1 MSVRMKILA
10 ACLGFVA
17 IIALLGVLAQQQ
29 ASQMGRLAIGIFDH
43 AFMGMSYVN
52 QAQNEFLR
60 FKNSQ
65 QAAGGTVGAT
75 GDLQKVLSL
84 LDVALDRAA
93 SDTARDAGKKTR
105 GLLASLAE
113 TPAPELTDRMTQADR
128 SLTKLVQKFAA
139 DGLEA
144 RDDADETAGRSTRV
158 VLIQI
163 AVAVGIA
170 LGVGF
175 VLGRDLSRPLGQL
188 SRIIARLAAGDLD
201 LAVPPRLSA
210 RRDEIGGVARAAAV
224 FREAMQQNARAGA
237 EREEQ
242 HERAE
247 TEKVEALR
255 SAADSI
261 ERETTTVAERSSRSG
276 VLLSDRAGELAASAA
291 RMLASVDSAAGA
303 SNDALHSCEIVAAA
317 GEKLSSSA
325 SEIASQITV
334 STAEIA
340 STARAGEQARTI
352 IDALSA
358 SMGQIGAVAQL
369 IRDIAGR
376 TNLLALNATIE
387 AARAGE
393 AGRGFAVVAGE
404 VKTLAT
410 QTARSTEEIARAVSS
425 VQSATHDAVRVVG
438 EMVGR
443 VAAIEGIT
451 QTIAAAAE
459 QQTAATGEIARN
471 VLGTAEAMRIVSAQV
486 KSVSQEAQGTDAAV
500 NEMRSVAGEVAEH
513 ISELRNVMVR
523 IVRTSSDAANR
534 REDERVSINLPA
546 TLVLNG
552 NPLPVICLDLSFGGA
567 RVQSEHRIGAGTAV
581 VLRVGGLPDLSGTIL
596 RDGEEASI
604 RFPWDSTA
612 APRALVEWIRGKRAA

>member
-29 ASQMGRLAIGIFDH
+29 AAQMGRLAIGIFDH

-60 FKNSQ
+60 LKNSQ
-65 QAAGGTVGAT
+65 QAAGGT

-105 GLLASLAE
+105 GLLAALAE
-113 TPAPELTDRMTQADR
+113 IPASESAERMTQADR

-144 RDDADETAGRSTRV
+144 RDDADEAVGRSTRI
-158 VLIQI
+158 VLLQI
-163 AVAVGIA
+163 AVAVSIA
-170 LGVGF
+170 PGVGF
-175 VLGRDLSRPLGQL
+175 VLGRDLSRPLSQL
-188 SRIIARLAAGDLD
+188 SRIIGRLAAGDLD
-201 LAVPPRLSA
+201 LDVPSRLSA
-210 RRDEIGGVARAAAV
+210 RRDEIVGVARAIAV

-237 EREEQ
+237 EREQEQ
-242 HERAE
+242 QRAE

-261 ERETTTVAERSSRSG
+261 ERETTTVAERSTRSG
-276 VLLSDRAGELAASAA
+276 VLLSDRAEELAASAA

-303 SNDALHSCEIVAAA
+303 SSEALHSCEIVAAA
-317 GEKLSSSA
+317 GEKLSGSA
-325 SEIASQITV
+325 SEIASQITI

-340 STARAGEQARTI
+340 STARAGEQARGI

-410 QTARSTEEIARAVSS
+410 QTARSTEEIARAVGS
-425 VQSATHDAVRVVG
+425 VQTATHDAVRVVG

-443 VAAIEGIT
+443 VAAIERIT

-471 VLGTAEAMRIVSAQV
+471 VLDTAEAMRIVSSQV

-500 NEMRSVAGEVAEH
+500 NEMRMVAGEVAEH

-552 NPLPVICLDLSFGGA
+552 NPLPAICLDLGFGSA
-567 RVQSEHRIGAGTAV
+567 RVRSDQRLTAGTAV
-581 VLRVGGLPDLSGTIL
+581 ILRLGGLPDLNGTIL
-596 RDGEEASI
+596 RDGQEASI
-604 RFPWDSTA
+604 RFSWDATA
-612 APRALVEWIRGKRAA
+612 APPELVEWIRGKRAA

>member
-17 IIALLGVLAQQQ
+17 IITLLGVLAQQQ

-60 FKNSQ
+60 LKNSQ
-65 QAAGGTVGAT
+65 QAAGDTVGAT

-105 GLLASLAE
+105 GLIAALAE
-113 TPAPELTDRMTQADR
+113 IPTPELTERMTQADR

-144 RDDADETAGRSTRV
+144 RDDADETADRSTRI

-163 AVAVGIA
+163 AVAIGIA

-188 SRIIARLAAGDLD
+188 ARIIGRLAAGDLD
-201 LAVPPRLSA
+201 LDVPSRLSK
-210 RRDEIGGVARAAAV
+210 RRDEIGGVARATAV

-237 EREEQ
+237 EREQEHQ
-242 HERAE
+242 RAE

-255 SAADSI
+255 TAADSI
-261 ERETTTVAERSSRSG
+261 ERETTTVAERSTRSG
-276 VLLSDRAGELAASAA
+276 VLLSDRAQELAASAA
-291 RMLASVDSAAGA
+291 RMLASVDSAADA
-303 SNDALHSCEIVAAA
+303 SNEALHSCEIVAAA
-317 GEKLSSSA
+317 GEKLSGSA
-325 SEIASQITV
+325 SEIASQITI

-340 STARAGEQARTI
+340 STARAGEQARGI
-352 IDALSA
+352 IDALTA

-425 VQSATHDAVRVVG
+425 VQGATHDAVKVVG
-438 EMVGR
+438 EMVRR
-443 VAAIEGIT
+443 VAAIERIT
-451 QTIAAAAE
+451 HTIAAAAE
-459 QQTAATGEIARN
+459 QQTAATDEIARN

-534 REDERVSINLPA
+534 REEERVSINLPA
-546 TLVLNG
+546 TLVLSG
-552 NPLPVICLDLSFGGA
+552 NPLPVMCLDLSFGGA
-567 RVQSEHRIGAGTAV
+567 RVQSDQPLAAGAAV
-581 VLRVGGLPDLSGTIL
+581 TLRLGGLPDLNGTIL
-596 RDGEEASI
+596 RDGQEASI
-604 RFPWDSTA
+604 RFPWESAA
-612 APRALVEWIRGKRAA
+612 APPALVEWIRGKRAA

>member
-29 ASQMGRLAIGIFDH
+29 AAQMGRLAIGIFDH

-60 FKNSQ
+60 LNNSQ
-65 QAAGGTVGAT
+65 QTAGGT
-75 GDLQKVLSL
+75 GDLRKVLSL

-93 SDTARDAGKKTR
+93 SDNARDAGKKTR
-105 GLLASLAE
+105 GLLAALAE
-113 TPAPELTDRMTQADR
+113 IPASELTERMTQADR

-144 RDDADETAGRSTRV
+144 RDDADEAVGRSTRI
-158 VLIQI
+158 VLLQI
-163 AVAVGIA
+163 AVAIGIA

-188 SRIIARLAAGDLD
+188 SRIIGRLAAGDLD
-201 LAVPPRLSA
+201 LDVPSRLSA

-237 EREEQ
+237 EREQQ
-242 HERAE
+242 HQMAE

-255 SAADSI
+255 NAADSI
-261 ERETTTVAERSSRSG
+261 ERETTAVAERSSRSG
-276 VLLSDRAGELAASAA
+276 VLLSDRAAGTRRLRGPHAGERRLERPAPAA
-291 RMLASVDSAAGA
+291 RRCTAAR
-303 SNDALHSCEIVAAA
+303 
-317 GEKLSSSA
+317 LSPPQGKSSRA
-325 SEIASQITV
+325 RRAKSPPRSPS

-340 STARAGEQARTI
+340 STARAGEQARGI
-352 IDALSA
+352 IAALSA

-410 QTARSTEEIARAVSS
+410 QTALSTEEIARAVSS
-425 VQSATHDAVRVVG
+425 VQTATHDAVKVVG

-443 VAAIEGIT
+443 VAAIERIT

-471 VLGTAEAMRIVSAQV
+471 VLGTAEAMRIVSSQV
-486 KSVSQEAQGTDAAV
+486 TSVSQEAQGTGAAV

-534 REDERVSINLPA
+534 REDERVSVNLPA

-552 NPLPVICLDLSFGGA
+552 DPLPAICLDLSFGGA
-567 RVQSEHRIGAGTAV
+567 RVQSDQPLTAGTAV
-581 VLRVGGLPDLSGTIL
+581 ILRLGGLPDLNGAIL
-596 RDGEEASI
+596 RDGQEASI
-604 RFPWDSTA
+604 RFPWDAAA
-612 APRALVEWIRGKRAA
+612 APPALVEWIRGKRAA

>member
-1 MSVRMKILA
+1 L
-10 ACLGFVA
+10 
-17 IIALLGVLAQQQ
+17 
-29 ASQMGRLAIGIFDH
+29 
-43 AFMGMSYVN
+43 
-52 QAQNEFLR
+52 
-60 FKNSQ
+60 
-65 QAAGGTVGAT
+65 
-75 GDLQKVLSL
+75 
-84 LDVALDRAA
+84 
-93 SDTARDAGKKTR
+93 
-105 GLLASLAE
+105 
-113 TPAPELTDRMTQADR
+113 PPTDW
-128 SLTKLVQKFAA
+128 K
-139 DGLEA
+139 
-144 RDDADETAGRSTRV
+144 RDDADETAGRSTRI

-163 AVAVGIA
+163 AVAIGIA

-188 SRIIARLAAGDLD
+188 SRIIGRLAAGDLD
-201 LAVPPRLSA
+201 LDVPSRLSA
-210 RRDEIGGVARAAAV
+210 RRDEIGGVARATAV

-237 EREEQ
+237 EREQEHQ
-242 HERAE
+242 RAE

-255 SAADSI
+255 TAADSI
-261 ERETTTVAERSSRSG
+261 ERETTTVVERSTRSG
-276 VLLSDRAGELAASAA
+276 VLLSDRAQELAASAA
-291 RMLASVDSAAGA
+291 RMLASVDSAADA
-303 SNDALHSCEIVAAA
+303 SNEALHSCEIVAAA
-317 GEKLSSSA
+317 GEKLSGSA
-325 SEIASQITV
+325 SEIASQITI

-340 STARAGEQARTI
+340 STARAGEQARGI
-352 IDALSA
+352 IDALTA

-425 VQSATHDAVRVVG
+425 VQGATHDAVKVVG

-443 VAAIEGIT
+443 VAAIERIT

-471 VLGTAEAMRIVSAQV
+471 VLGTAEAMRIVSGQV

-534 REDERVSINLPA
+534 REEERVSINLPA

-552 NPLPVICLDLSFGGA
+552 NPLPVMCLDLSFGGA
-567 RVQSEHRIGAGTAV
+567 RVQSDQPLAAGAAV
-581 VLRVGGLPDLSGTIL
+581 ALRLGGLPDLSGTIL
-596 RDGEEASI
+596 RDGQEASI
-604 RFPWDSTA
+604 RFPWDSAA
-612 APRALVEWIRGKRAA
+612 APQALVEWIRGKRAA

>member
-29 ASQMGRLAIGIFDH
+29 AAQMGRLAIGIFDH

-60 FKNSQ
+60 LNNSQ
-65 QAAGGTVGAT
+65 QTAGGT
-75 GDLQKVLSL
+75 GDLRKVLSL

-93 SDTARDAGKKTR
+93 SDNARDAGKKTR
-105 GLLASLAE
+105 GLLAALAE
-113 TPAPELTDRMTQADR
+113 IPASESTERMTQADR

-144 RDDADETAGRSTRV
+144 RDDADEAVGRSTRI
-158 VLIQI
+158 VLLQI
-163 AVAVGIA
+163 AVAIGIA

-188 SRIIARLAAGDLD
+188 SRIIGRLAAGDLD
-201 LAVPPRLSA
+201 LDVPSRLSA

-237 EREEQ
+237 EREQQ
-242 HERAE
+242 HQMAE

-255 SAADSI
+255 NAADSI
-261 ERETTTVAERSSRSG
+261 ERETTAVAERSSRSG
-276 VLLSDRAGELAASAA
+276 VLLSDRAEELAASAA

-303 SNDALHSCEIVAAA
+303 SSEALHSCEIVAAA

-325 SEIASQITV
+325 SEIASQITA

-340 STARAGEQARTI
+340 STARAGEQARGI
-352 IDALSA
+352 IAALSA

-410 QTARSTEEIARAVSS
+410 QTALSTEEIARAVGS
-425 VQSATHDAVRVVG
+425 VQTATHDAVKVVG

-443 VAAIEGIT
+443 VAAIERIT

-471 VLGTAEAMRIVSAQV
+471 VLGTAEAMRIVSSQV
-486 KSVSQEAQGTDAAV
+486 TSVSQEAQGTGAAV

-523 IVRTSSDAANR
+523 IVRTSSDA
-534 REDERVSINLPA
+534 L
-546 TLVLNG
+546 T
-552 NPLPVICLDLSFGGA
+552 
-567 RVQSEHRIGAGTAV
+567 
-581 VLRVGGLPDLSGTIL
+581 SG
-596 RDGEEASI
+596 
-604 RFPWDSTA
+604 
-612 APRALVEWIRGKRAA
+612 K

>member
-1 MSVRMKILA
+1 VRMKILA

-29 ASQMGRLAIGIFDH
+29 AAQMGRLAIGIFDH

-60 FKNSQ
+60 LKNSQ
-65 QAAGGTVGAT
+65 LTAGGT

-105 GLLASLAE
+105 GLLAALAE
-113 TPAPELTDRMTQADR
+113 IPASESAERMTQADR

-144 RDDADETAGRSTRV
+144 RDDADEAVGRSTRI
-158 VLIQI
+158 VLLQI
-163 AVAVGIA
+163 AVAVSIA

-175 VLGRDLSRPLGQL
+175 VLGRDLSRPLSQL
-188 SRIIARLAAGDLD
+188 SRIIGRLAAGDLD
-201 LAVPPRLSA
+201 LDVPSRLSA
-210 RRDEIGGVARAAAV
+210 RRDEIGGVARAIAV

-237 EREEQ
+237 EREQEQ
-242 HERAE
+242 QRAE

-261 ERETTTVAERSSRSG
+261 ERETTTVAERSTRSG
-276 VLLSDRAGELAASAA
+276 VLLSDRAEELAASAA

-303 SNDALHSCEIVAAA
+303 SSEALHSCEIVAAA
-317 GEKLSSSA
+317 GEKLSGSA
-325 SEIASQITV
+325 SEIASQITI

-340 STARAGEQARTI
+340 STARAGEQARGI

-410 QTARSTEEIARAVSS
+410 QTARSTEEIARAVGS
-425 VQSATHDAVRVVG
+425 VQTATHDAVRVVG

-443 VAAIEGIT
+443 VAAIERIT

-471 VLGTAEAMRIVSAQV
+471 VLDTAEAMRIVSSQV
-486 KSVSQEAQGTDAAV
+486 RSVSQEAQGTDAAV
-500 NEMRSVAGEVAEH
+500 NEMRMVAGEVAEH

-534 REDERVSINLPA
+534 RADERVSINLPA

-552 NPLPVICLDLSFGGA
+552 NPLPAICLDLGFGGA
-567 RVQSEHRIGAGTAV
+567 RVQSDQRLTAGTAV
-581 VLRVGGLPDLSGTIL
+581 ILRLGGLPDLNGTIL
-596 RDGEEASI
+596 RDGQEASI
-604 RFPWDSTA
+604 RFSWDATA
-612 APRALVEWIRGKRAA
+612 APPELVEWIRGKRAA

>member
-29 ASQMGRLAIGIFDH
+29 AAQMGRLAIGIFDH

-60 FKNSQ
+60 LKNSQ
-65 QAAGGTVGAT
+65 QAAGETVGAT

-105 GLLASLAE
+105 GLIAALAE
-113 TPAPELTDRMTQADR
+113 IPAPELTERMTQADR

-144 RDDADETAGRSTRV
+144 RDDADETAGRSTRI

-188 SRIIARLAAGDLD
+188 SRIIGRLAAGDLD
-201 LAVPPRLSA
+201 LDVPSRLSA
-210 RRDEIGGVARAAAV
+210 RRDEIGGVARATAV

-237 EREEQ
+237 EREQEHQ
-242 HERAE
+242 RAE

-261 ERETTTVAERSSRSG
+261 ERETTTVAERSTRSG
-276 VLLSDRAGELAASAA
+276 VLLSDRAEELAASAA

-303 SNDALHSCEIVAAA
+303 SNEALHSCEIVAAA
-317 GEKLSSSA
+317 GEKLSGSA
-325 SEIASQITV
+325 SEIASQITI

-340 STARAGEQARTI
+340 STARAGEQARGI
-352 IDALSA
+352 IDALTA

-443 VAAIEGIT
+443 VAAIERIT

-552 NPLPVICLDLSFGGA
+552 NPLPVMCLDLSFGGA
-567 RVQSEHRIGAGTAV
+567 RVQSDQPTRG
-581 VLRVGGLPDLSGTIL
+581 RSG
-596 RDGEEASI
+596 RYPSSGRSA
-604 RFPWDSTA
+604 
-612 APRALVEWIRGKRAA
+612 

>member
-29 ASQMGRLAIGIFDH
+29 AAQMGRLAIGIFDH

-60 FKNSQ
+60 LNNSQ
-65 QAAGGTVGAT
+65 QTAGGT
-75 GDLQKVLSL
+75 GDLRKVLSL

-93 SDTARDAGKKTR
+93 SDNARDAGKKTR
-105 GLLASLAE
+105 GLLAALAE
-113 TPAPELTDRMTQADR
+113 IPASESTERMTQADR

-144 RDDADETAGRSTRV
+144 RDDADEAVGRSTRI
-158 VLIQI
+158 VLLQI
-163 AVAVGIA
+163 AVAIGIA

-188 SRIIARLAAGDLD
+188 SRIIGRLAAGDLD
-201 LAVPPRLSA
+201 LDVPSRLSA

-237 EREEQ
+237 EREQQ
-242 HERAE
+242 HQMAE

-255 SAADSI
+255 NAADSI
-261 ERETTTVAERSSRSG
+261 ERETTAVAERSSRSG
-276 VLLSDRAGELAASAA
+276 VLLSDRAEELAASAA

-303 SNDALHSCEIVAAA
+303 SSEALHSCEIVAAA

-325 SEIASQITV
+325 SEIASQITA

-340 STARAGEQARTI
+340 STARAGEQARGI
-352 IDALSA
+352 IAALSA

-410 QTARSTEEIARAVSS
+410 QTALSTEEIARAVGS
-425 VQSATHDAVRVVG
+425 VQTATHDAVKVVG

-443 VAAIEGIT
+443 VAAIERIT

-471 VLGTAEAMRIVSAQV
+471 VLGTAEAMRIVSSQV
-486 KSVSQEAQGTDAAV
+486 TSVSQEAQGTGAAV

-534 REDERVSINLPA
+534 REDERVSVNLPA

-552 NPLPVICLDLSFGGA
+552 DPLPAICLDLSFGGA
-567 RVQSEHRIGAGTAV
+567 RVQSDQPLTAGTAV
-581 VLRVGGLPDLSGTIL
+581 ILRLGGLPDLNGAIL
-596 RDGEEASI
+596 RDGQEASI
-604 RFPWDSTA
+604 RFPWDAAA
-612 APRALVEWIRGKRAA
+612 APPALVEWIRGKRAA

>member
-29 ASQMGRLAIGIFDH
+29 AAQMGRLAIGIFDH

-60 FKNSQ
+60 LKNSQ

-105 GLLASLAE
+105 GLLAALAE
-113 TPAPELTDRMTQADR
+113 TPAPELTERMTQADR

-144 RDDADETAGRSTRV
+144 RDDADEAVGRSTRI

-163 AVAVGIA
+163 AVAIGIA

-188 SRIIARLAAGDLD
+188 SRIIGRLAAGDLD
-201 LAVPPRLSA
+201 LDVPSRLSG

-237 EREEQ
+237 EREQQ
-242 HERAE
+242 HQQAE
-247 TEKVEALR
+247 SEKVEALR
-255 SAADSI
+255 SDADSI

-276 VLLSDRAGELAASAA
+276 ILLSDRAQELAASAA

-303 SNDALHSCEIVAAA
+303 SNEALRSCEIVAAA
-317 GEKLSSSA
+317 GEKLSGSA
-325 SEIASQITV
+325 SEIASQITI

-340 STARAGEQARTI
+340 STARAGEQARGI

-425 VQSATHDAVRVVG
+425 VQTATHDAVKVVG

-443 VAAIEGIT
+443 VAAIERI
-451 QTIAAAAE
+451 IAAAAE

-471 VLGTAEAMRIVSAQV
+471 VLGTAEAMRIVSSQV
-486 KSVSQEAQGTDAAV
+486 RSVSQEAQGTDAAV
-500 NEMRSVAGEVAEH
+500 NEMRMVAGEVAEH

-534 REDERVSINLPA
+534 REHDRVSINLPA
-546 TLVLNG
+546 TLVLSG

-567 RVQSEHRIGAGTAV
+567 RVQSDQQLAAGAAV
-581 VLRVGGLPDLSGTIL
+581 ILRLGGLPDLSGTIL
-596 RDGEEASI
+596 RDGQEASI
-604 RFPWDSTA
+604 RFPWDAAA
-612 APRALVEWIRGKRAA
+612 APPALIEWIRGKRAA